1 MTLKFLTP
9 VEITDAILV
18 SSTRAENDYSA
29 WSSGTTYAAGDKVIK
44 TSTHRIYQSV
54 QGANTNHDP
63 ATDTTAT
70 WWLDIGPTN
79 RWAMFDQT
87 VGSVTSQATPLT
99 VVLDP
104 GFVGALAL
112 LDVAGTAVTVSM
124 LDAPAGST
132 VYNQTFDM
140 TDTAELLDWW
150 MYCFSPITPKTSLLV
165 EDLPPYSTGR
175 LTVSIAAATTA
186 SCGTLA
192 VGNMVEC
199 GEVQYGVKVG
209 IIDYSR
215 KETDAYGVTSVT
227 ERAYAKRLECELVV
241 MNTAV
246 DYVTQQ
252 LAAVRATPVVWVAG
266 TQLNCLTAYGWAR
279 DWGVTIA
286 YPNHSLMNLTIE
298 GLT

>member
-1 MTLKFLTP
+1 MTFKFLNP
-9 VEITDAILV
+9 VPITDSILV
-18 SSTRAENDYSA
+18 SSTRAETDYSA
-29 WSSGTTYAAGDKVIK
+29 WSGGATYAAGDKVIK
-44 TSTHRIYQSV
+44 TSTHRIYQSA
-54 QGANTNHDP
+54 QGSNTNHDP
-63 ATDTTAT
+63 ATDTTGT
-70 WWLDIGPTN
+70 WWTDIGPTN
-79 RWAMFDQT
+79 RWAMFDES

-104 GFVGALAL
+104 GFIGALAL
-112 LDVAGTAVTVSM
+112 QDVDGTSVTVSM

-132 VYNQTFDM
+132 VFSQTYDM
-140 TDTAELLDWW
+140 TDTAEILDWW
-150 MYCFSPITPKTSLLV
+150 MYFFEPITPKTSLIV
-165 EDLPPYSTGR
+165 EDLPPYLTGR

-209 IIDYSR
+209 ITDYSR

-227 ERAYAKRLECELVV
+227 QRAYAKRMECDIVV
-241 MNTAV
+241 DNTAV
-246 DYVTQQ
+246 DYVTKR
-252 LAAVRATPVVWVAG
+252 LAEVRAKPVVVIVS
-266 TQLNCLTAYGWAR
+266 TQMDCLSLYGWVR

-286 YPNHSLMNLTIE
+286 YPNHSLMTATVE